1 MRSTARQRGRRQEPI
16 YEHDDDRERS
26 LGILGEAMERWRWL
40 CHAYCLMENHYHLVV
55 ETPEGNLSKGMRQL
69 NGVYTQTYN
78 RRHRQVGHLFQGR
91 YKAILVDAEAY
102 LLELARYVVLNP
114 VRAGVVSE
122 PGEWTWSSFNATVGR
137 AGAPDWLTVGGL
149 LEHFAEQRSLA
160 RRRYRRFVSEG
171 IGQGSIWNGL
181 SQQIYLGDERF
192 VKRMQ
197 GRAGSGS
204 DDVNI
209 PKVQRRGAT
218 PIARAD

>member
-1 MRSTARQRGRRQEPI
+1 M
-16 YEHDDDRERS
+16 D
-26 LGILGEAMERWRWL
+26 
-40 CHAYCLMENHYHLVV
+40 
-55 ETPEGNLSKGMRQL
+55 
-69 NGVYTQTYN
+69 
-78 RRHRQVGHLFQGR
+78 
-91 YKAILVDAEAY
+91 
-102 LLELARYVVLNP
+102 
-114 VRAGVVSE
+114 
-122 PGEWTWSSFNATVGR
+122 
-137 AGAPDWLTVGGL
+137 GL
-149 LEHFAEQRSLA
+149 LGHFAEKRSLA

>member
-102 LLELARYVVLNP
+102 LLELARYVALNP
-114 VRAGVVSE
+114 SRAQIEAAHESRVEAVVAAYQTGGYSYQQIAAYFGVHF
-122 PGEWTWSSFNATVGR
+122 TTVGR
-137 AGAPDWLTVGGL
+137 YVRTASRAEAPRGQKGRG
-149 LEHFAEQRSLA
+149 RS
-160 RRRYRRFVSEG
+160 RVR
-171 IGQGSIWNGL
+171 
-181 SQQIYLGDERF
+181 
-192 VKRMQ
+192 
-197 GRAGSGS
+197 
-204 DDVNI
+204 
-209 PKVQRRGAT
+209 
-218 PIARAD
+218 